1 MQVECPAP
9 KLPAVAAHTWSACTR
24 QPTQPK
30 HCLFAH
36 NRSIVFSTPVQER
49 CAPLGIAP
57 LARNVA
63 AVHEQVQV
71 AVQRARKQLAHKP
84 VNWKAVGDGCEAGCM
99 QPAT

>member
-1 MQVECPAP
+1 MRGECPAP
-9 KLPAVAAHTWSACTR
+9 KLPAVAAHTCSAVITPSACTH

-30 HCLFAH
+30 P
-36 NRSIVFSTPVQER
+36 FSRLQER

-63 AVHEQVQV
+63 AVREHVQV

-84 VNWKAVGDGCEAGCM
+84 VNWKAVGDSWEAGCL
-99 QPAT
+99 QPVT